1 MKRAE
6 NGWTK
11 ICGHM
16 MYVVDGIVKWG
27 LNQNGESVYPYRKT
41 AKDKWEKN
49 QTMTVALFR
58 NACYKGKIKLD

>member
-1 MKRAE
+1 
-6 NGWTK
+6 
-11 ICGHM
+11 

-49 QTMTVALFR
+49 QTMTVASFR